1 MGRKKLYTEQYAPV
15 PEYVSVR
22 GYLDVNSGEYIFI
35 AFSNKRYIKA
45 KGLYDALSI
54 FGINYDKAKVIV
66 SEVSQELDATYKFRV
81 NKKDYTQF
89 ALDQQFTH
97 DNETILRYP

>member
-1 MGRKKLYTEQYAPV
+1 MKSKKLSTRKYASL

-35 AFSNKRYIKA
+35 AFSNKRYIKS

-54 FGINYDKAKVIV
+54 FGINYDTAKMFV
-66 SEVSQELDATYKFRV
+66 SEIAQELDSTHKFRV
-81 NKKDYTQF
+81 SRKNYTQF

-97 DNETILRYP
+97 DNETVLRYP